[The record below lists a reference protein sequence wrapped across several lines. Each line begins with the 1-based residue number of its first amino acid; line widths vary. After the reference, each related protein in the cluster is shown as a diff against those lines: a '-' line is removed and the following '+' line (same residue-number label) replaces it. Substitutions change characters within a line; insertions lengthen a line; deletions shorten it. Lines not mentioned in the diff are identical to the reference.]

1 MRVQSKLLKFY
12 LAGFFVGAFFSSANA
27 QYSDSPEITTFR
39 TAIGDKSPIYF
50 GRHYRGYT
58 KYHSNSHAFFESE
71 DWQDALLDYNGNTY
85 STKLRYEIVS
95 DIVLIPAYYNKN
107 ISIEV
112 NPELVRAFS
121 FNNQHFVRLG
131 ENLPSFMR
139 TGFYKVIFD
148 GKVVFYS
155 ARKKEIKEIIE
166 GMTVK
171 YAYVESVNYFM
182 KKDNEYVKV
191 SSLGKLLKMFPDKKK
206 EIKLQL
212 RKNNISFNK
221 STEQALSIIG
231 ASINN

>member
-12 LAGFFVGAFFSSANA
+12 LAGILVGATFSSANA
-27 QYSDSPEITTFR
+27 QYSDSPEVNTFR

-50 GRHYRGYT
+50 GRHYRGYN

-85 STKLRYEIVS
+85 STKLRFEIVS

-139 TGFYKVIFD
+139 TGFYKVVFD

-155 ARKKEIKEIIE
+155 TRKKGIKEIIE

-171 YAYVESVNYFM
+171 YAYVEIVNYFM
-182 KKDNEYVKV
+182 KKDNEYIKV